1 MQKPSS
7 VVDSAPRRPKIKL
20 DISQFEDP
28 LLAMAMGCKT
38 IDANDVKR
46 PDSPVEIEVTK
57 MDDEDEDEDDS
68 AISESAEIDDDAW
81 QLVVHARVYAL
92 ADK

>member
-1 MQKPSS
+1 M
-7 VVDSAPRRPKIKL
+7 DFAPRRPKIKL

-38 IDANDVKR
+38 IDASDVKR
-46 PDSPVEIEVTK
+46 PDSPVEVEIMKIED
-57 MDDEDEDEDDS
+57 DDEDEEES
-68 AISESAEIDDDAW
+68 AASEAAEIDEEAW